1 MIEGTRQAMD
11 ICEALKRKILVF
23 DGGMGSLLQA
33 RGLPQGESPSL
44 ANLSMP
50 EIVAS
55 IHKEYVEAGADV
67 LTTNTFDLSGILDK
81 ALVVEAAAKNCLE
94 AIRLANPGREVHVA
108 FDIGPSSRLLEPLG
122 DLPAQELEDELR
134 ELAIAAKNAG
144 CDLALLET
152 MSDPREVKAAALA
165 AKAAGL
171 PVVSTMTFDRG
182 GRTMMGTDP
191 AAFSVLAESLGVALL
206 GQNCGFGPDAALEL
220 LPEFMG
226 SGKPV
231 LAQPNAGLPEVVDG
245 AVRYSVTPE
254 EFAGFA
260 RELCLAGAAA
270 IGGCCGTTPAH
281 IKAAA
286 GAVSDLPPAAPKGA
300 LGKKVSSGTAV
311 ADLGEV
317 EPEWV
322 LSGSD
327 PEVAKACKDGLFDD
341 LAGIALDSEPE
352 VLGMDLSMLDGEE
365 ELLPKA
371 VMAVQEVSRM
381 PIVFAAKSPEAAIRA
396 LKACCGRPGVK
407 ILGPDREKAREAAL
421 EFGALVLE

>member
-1 MIEGTRQAMD
+1 MD
-11 ICEALKRKILVF
+11 IIEDLKRKILVF

-33 RGLPQGESPSL
+33 RGLPQGESPSE

-50 EIVAS
+50 DAVIS
-55 IHKEYVEAGADV
+55 IHKEYVDAGADV
-67 LTTNTFDLSGILDK
+67 LTTNTFDLSSARSK
-81 ALVVEAAAKNCLE
+81 AETVAAAAKNCLE

-122 DLPAQELEDELR
+122 DLPAQELEDELK
-134 ELAIAAKNAG
+134 ELAIVAKNAG

-152 MSDPREVKAAALA
+152 MTDPREVKAAILA

-182 GRTMMGTDP
+182 GRTLMGTDP
-191 AAFSVLAESLGVALL
+191 KSFSILAESLGAVLI
-206 GQNCGFGPDAALEL
+206 GQNCGFGPDTALEI

-226 SGKPV
+226 SGVPV

-245 AVRYSVTPE
+245 AVRYSVTPD

-286 GAVSDLPPAAPKGA
+286 GAVSDLPPAVPKGL
-300 LGKKVSSGTAV
+300 LGKKVSSGSIT

-327 PEVAKACKDGLFDD
+327 PEVAKACEDLSFDD
-341 LAGIALDSEPE
+341 LAGIALDSEAE
-352 VLGMDLSMLDGEE
+352 ILGIDLSMMPNED
-365 ELLPKA
+365 ELLPHLI
-371 VMAVQEVSRM
+371 MAVQEVSRT
-381 PIVFAAKSPEAAIRA
+381 PIVFAAKSPIAARKA

-407 ILGPDREKAREAAL
+407 ILGPEREGVAKEAA
-421 EFGALVLE
+421 EFGALEI